1 MEAAELWKGCTI
13 PRREAVG
20 KESNG
25 KAAPYPGEKRWAR
38 RAMERLR
45 HTQVAGTKEEAMEE
59 GKHFDSG

>member
-1 MEAAELWKGCTI
+1 MEGRRGERWKQQ
-13 PRREAVG
+13 
-20 KESNG
+20 NYG